1 MVGKQC
7 ISLTNI
13 QMKSIMNSFTVFN
26 CGFVNNTAQTIKVGS
41 IDAISDYDRYSHGYK
56 IVEFSSA
63 PYTLQENKNMY
74 GKVTDPVELLAY
86 GS

>member
-1 MVGKQC
+1 
-7 ISLTNI
+7 
-13 QMKSIMNSFTVFN
+13 MKSNTNPFTVFN

-56 IVEFSSA
+56 IVEFSSS
-63 PYTLQENKNMY
+63 PYTLQENKNIY
-74 GKVTDPVELLAY
+74 GKVIDTGELVAY